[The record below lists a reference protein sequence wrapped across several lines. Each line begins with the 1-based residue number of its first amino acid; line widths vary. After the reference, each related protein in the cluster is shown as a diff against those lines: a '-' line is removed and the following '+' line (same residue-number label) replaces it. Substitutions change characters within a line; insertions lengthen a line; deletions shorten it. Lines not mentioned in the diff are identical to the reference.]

1 MVNALI
7 KQAVLLGLVFYC
19 LPGIWWTYNNMDEHI
34 KDVDNSD
41 NGTNDDADEDDVY
54 FLSVRFLMSTGLLL
68 VTMSMTYVV
77 LPIDLIPDF
86 IPIVGGLDDKIAT
99 LICGMGFMM
108 TYMGY
113 QFGTGDIPSELEMIV
128 STTITT
134 YNTIIKPLF
143 VDHIIPMATP
153 IIKAAIVPMK
163 MVAKQLLGKIMDSIN
178 DPKVQDAA
186 RETIMHTMAE
196 GSGGGGGGGG
206 TPDL

>member
-1 MVNALI
+1 MVATMVNALI

-34 KDVDNSD
+34 KDVDSN
-41 NGTNDDADEDDVY
+41 NNDDDVY
-54 FLSVRFLMSTGLLL
+54 CLSVRFLMSTGLLL

-99 LICGMGFMM
+99 LVCGMGFMM

-113 QFGTGDIPSELEMIV
+113 QFGTGDIPSELQMIV
-128 STTITT
+128 ATTITT
-134 YNTIIKPLF
+134 YNTVIKPLF

-153 IIKAAIVPMK
+153 IIKSAIVPMK
-163 MVAKQLLGKIMDSIN
+163 MVAKSMLGKIMDTVN
-178 DPKVQDAA
+178 DPVVQNSAK
-186 RETIMHTMAE
+186 ETVMNMMA
-196 GSGGGGGGGG
+196 GGNGGGEA
-206 TPDL
+206 DL

>member
-1 MVNALI
+1 MVATMVNALI

-34 KDVDNSD
+34 KDVDSN
-41 NGTNDDADEDDVY
+41 NNDDDVY

-99 LICGMGFMM
+99 LVCGMGFMM

-113 QFGTGDIPSELEMIV
+113 QFGTGDIPSELQMIV
-128 STTITT
+128 ATTITT
-134 YNTIIKPLF
+134 YNTVIKPLF

-153 IIKAAIVPMK
+153 IIKSAIVPMK
-163 MVAKQLLGKIMDSIN
+163 MVAKSMLGKIMDTVN
-178 DPKVQDAA
+178 DPVVQNSAK
-186 RETIMHTMAE
+186 ETVMNMMA
-196 GSGGGGGGGG
+196 GGNGGGEA
-206 TPDL
+206 DL